1 MNQSLTRVLM
11 TRTAAAEKRLMALTQ
26 QHERSE
32 QTPPQLAK
40 SALRELSEALEELRV
55 ATEHLQVAAD
65 DLAVSRREATASA
78 DAYRELYE
86 GLPMPCVL
94 TNEQGTVDEAN
105 THASKL
111 LNVAAPYLAGKT
123 LLLYLP
129 QRQSY
134 FQLLEQVSIDGMARA
149 RMQVRPRDRKPME
162 MNVTVTALKRQVRWC
177 WVFWEPDAAAES
189 RVLPPEGPPLS
200 ADLAAPPPD

>member
-26 QHERSE
+26 QHERGDR
-32 QTPPQLAK
+32 TPPNLSK
-40 SALRELSEALEELRV
+40 TALRELSEALEELRV

-78 DAYRELYE
+78 DAYRELYD
-86 GLPMPCVL
+86 GLPMPCLL

-105 THASKL
+105 AHASRL
-111 LNVAAPYLAGKT
+111 LNVAAPYLSGKP

-129 QRQSY
+129 QRDTY
-134 FQLLEQVSIDGMARA
+134 FRLLETVSIEGVARA
-149 RMQVRPRDRKPME
+149 KAMLRPRDRKPVQV
-162 MNVTVTALKRQVRWC
+162 NVTVTALKRQVRWC
-177 WVFWEPDAAAES
+177 WVFWEPEAAES
-189 RVLPPEGPPLS
+189 RAVPPEGALHS
-200 ADLAAPPPD
+200 AEQAAPSD